1 MPARM
6 GGEVENARKFCYNI
20 VIQRNFIFLEH
31 TMTEDERVLQCFGF
45 LIERGFTFER
55 DYSKGTDST
64 CTQIYRFKK
73 DAYNFLE
80 YRVLSQRERALVAV
94 VKGEKK
100 FPSLEKRNSAF
111 VRAWKLKHLFS
122 PTDAWEF
129 AAALLKEEIR
139 RTGNVLGIEK

>member
-1 MPARM
+1 
-6 GGEVENARKFCYNI
+6 
-20 VIQRNFIFLEH
+20 
-31 TMTEDERVLQCFGF
+31 MTEDERVLQCFGF

-64 CTQIYRFKK
+64 CTQIYRFRK
-73 DAYNFLE
+73 DAFNFLE

-111 VRAWKLKHLFS
+111 VRSWKLKHLFS
-122 PTDAWEF
+122 PADAWEF
-129 AAALLKEEIR
+129 AAALLQEEIR